1 MIWLTNVFRLKS
13 LSCHSAFPTV
23 SELEKSLSQIAY
35 STRNKQ
41 LFSPCRWKPS
51 VIAVTRCIATA
62 VCSYFG
68 LCAVWKKCF
77 ASRSRRLTISLH
89 PLRIISHLWSE
100 MICCVIRIAPT
111 GERLD
116 FTSYFVGFISRNS
129 CRGRGV
135 QFGPCSQYEDWSY
148 FSLAYILNNSIK
160 AKVVVM

>member
-23 SELEKSLSQIAY
+23 SELEKRNSQIAY
-35 STRNKQ
+35 STRYKQ

-111 GERLD
+111 GERYGLYII
-116 FTSYFVGFISRNS
+116 FRWIHLAQQLQRQRCPIRTMQPIWRLELFFVGLHF
-129 CRGRGV
+129 
-135 QFGPCSQYEDWSY
+135 Q
-148 FSLAYILNNSIK
+148 
-160 AKVVVM
+160 